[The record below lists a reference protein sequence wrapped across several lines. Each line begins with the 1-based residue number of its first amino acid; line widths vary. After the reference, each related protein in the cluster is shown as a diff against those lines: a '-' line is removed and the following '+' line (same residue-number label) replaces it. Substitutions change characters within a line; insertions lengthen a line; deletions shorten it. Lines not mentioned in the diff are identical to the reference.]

1 MTTAEKICKKINSYL
16 RTVELIISEKG
27 DATPYLEK
35 LELWIEQLP
44 TEAEETIQKYYERLS
59 IWSAKAAVLETQ
71 RKMTLDRLRIEEAAK
86 HGRTQRTEWTKIEL
100 AKHDGKPE
108 TFHAF

>member
-86 HGRTQRTEWTKIEL
+86 HGQTQRTEWTKIEL